1 LSKTI
6 VVTPKDEVDKYANIT
21 VSLEG
26 GGTYAVS
33 VTEYRCGN
41 VAFGPDPQHH
51 GIQDALKYK
60 DKVLGA
66 SGGGIVKT
74 LGASRFVGVFS
85 GKGSRADIAT
95 VLKEA
100 DRLKLIGDKP
110 SKDKAIQQIADDY
123 IGLDCNGYAIN
134 WLIDNGISIA
144 MDTVPASI
152 GPLLEGPQR
161 KTLEDLDAY
170 DVITWSNHVAVIESI
185 GPVEGGKN
193 PFRTAKVCE
202 AFGAI
207 MCNDRRIQLVSK
219 PTFHFSV
226 GAHAGSGTVW
236 GSGLV
241 SPLAQTKWKGDIEVT
256 SWSFGVTHQQTIG
269 S

>member
-1 LSKTI
+1 MSKTI
-6 VVTPKDEVDKYANIT
+6 VLTPKDEVDKYANIT
-21 VSLEG
+21 VSLEA
-26 GGTYAVS
+26 GGTYTVS
-33 VTEYRCGN
+33 VTEYRCAN

-51 GIQDALKYK
+51 GTQDALKYK

-66 SGGGIVKT
+66 SPGIVKT

-85 GKGSRADIAT
+85 GKGSRADIVT
-95 VLKEA
+95 VIQEA
-100 DRLKLIGDKP
+100 DKQKLIGDKP
-110 SKDKAIQQIADDY
+110 SKQKALQKIADDY

-170 DVITWSNHVAVIESI
+170 DVITWSNHVSVIESI

-207 MCNDRRIQLVSK
+207 MCNDRQIRLVSK
-219 PTFHFSV
+219 PTYHFSV
-226 GAHAGSGTVW
+226 GAHAGSGTAW

-241 SPLAQTKWKGDIEVT
+241 APTPLANTPQPAAAGK
-256 SWSFGVTHQQTIG
+256 
-269 S
+269 